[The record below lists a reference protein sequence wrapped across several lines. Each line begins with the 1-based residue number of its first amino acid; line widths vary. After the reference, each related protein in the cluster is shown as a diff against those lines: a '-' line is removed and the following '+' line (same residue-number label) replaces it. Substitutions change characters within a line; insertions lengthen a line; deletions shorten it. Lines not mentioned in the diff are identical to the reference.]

1 MEIVQLVPKT
11 NSAFII
17 VRDNGDLYRVIR
29 ETPRE
34 YHLES
39 VQEKLSSKGL
49 KVNYYT
55 KIDKYNNIHFDIIKE
70 EDIPI
75 EGV

>member
-1 MEIVQLVPKT
+1 MEVVQLIPKT

-17 VRDNGDLYRVIR
+17 TRDNGDLFRVIK

-39 VQEKLSSKGL
+39 IQEKKSLKGL
-49 KVNYYT
+49 TTNYYT
-55 KIDKYNNIHFDIIKE
+55 RIDKYNNIHFDIVKSDDIK
-70 EDIPI
+70 I
-75 EGV
+75 G